1 MGHYPVHETLL
12 TVFQPKRGVL
22 LVNLAASVV
31 DRVLRLSADLFYCLW
46 DTFRT
51 VVAIEVACQLDLTS
65 GASYRGERPEIE
77 ACIQINVLH

>member
-31 DRVLRLSADLFYCLW
+31 DRVLRLSADLFDCLW
-46 DTFRT
+46 DALWT
-51 VVAIEVACQLDLTS
+51 VVAIKVACQLDCTVA
-65 GASYRGERPEIE
+65 ASYRGERPEIE

>member
-1 MGHYPVHETLL
+1 MPISLRFLRQWTVMGHYPVHETLL

-22 LVNLAASVV
+22 LVYLAASVV
-31 DRVLRLSADLFYCLW
+31 DRVLGLSADLFHCLW

-65 GASYRGERPEIE
+65 DASY
-77 ACIQINVLH
+77 